1 MAENNGN
8 SGRAAKIVMLVGGIL
23 LFAAAIALLTSGID
37 LPKWLIMGMFIIGIA
52 IFFGAFM
59 VGAPHREARRYV
71 KENGD
76 FDMDT
81 PRSYEPMQ
89 VTWMQNFIGL
99 GVPPLKGNLIQ
110 RFDYADGRVRIEMAN
125 GKVLDAPL
133 SEIEIIVRKNPKGEG
148 ATGYELR
155 HGDIKIFPLQN
166 TSAFEETEVEDMWNI
181 LYRCKAVREPKS
193 LKILSVANKIIGAAG
208 DATSDSSP
216 VDSFMEKKVT
226 AIGKGAA
233 SDTAILGNDAE
244 AVQRASSV
252 PTHPKKRRRFIRVL
266 LWIVGIL
273 AALFIAL
280 IIIGICVDDDSE
292 PGHAGSVAAV
302 EESSSSEESSE
313 AAPAFDYSWT
323 GGPFSLNG
331 VTYSESPDFKKYSV
345 ADHEDM
351 GIEFTLYYNFVAD
364 GQMPVIVMKDQ
375 YMTIPLTLHVPAAYE
390 NDGTIRY
397 VSDVIPDPAGDYA
410 IGLMLYDDGYGH
422 PAWNAQYSVFDAD
435 NLDSPRITTDV
446 YLDPAE

>member
-155 HGDIKIFPLQN
+155 HGDKMMN
-166 TSAFEETEVEDMWNI
+166 
-181 LYRCKAVREPKS
+181 
-193 LKILSVANKIIGAAG
+193 
-208 DATSDSSP
+208 
-216 VDSFMEKKVT
+216 
-226 AIGKGAA
+226 
-233 SDTAILGNDAE
+233 
-244 AVQRASSV
+244 
-252 PTHPKKRRRFIRVL
+252 H
-266 LWIVGIL
+266 
-273 AALFIAL
+273 
-280 IIIGICVDDDSE
+280 
-292 PGHAGSVAAV
+292 
-302 EESSSSEESSE
+302 
-313 AAPAFDYSWT
+313 
-323 GGPFSLNG
+323 
-331 VTYSESPDFKKYSV
+331 
-345 ADHEDM
+345 
-351 GIEFTLYYNFVAD
+351 
-364 GQMPVIVMKDQ
+364 
-375 YMTIPLTLHVPAAYE
+375 
-390 NDGTIRY
+390 
-397 VSDVIPDPAGDYA
+397 
-410 IGLMLYDDGYGH
+410 
-422 PAWNAQYSVFDAD
+422 
-435 NLDSPRITTDV
+435 
-446 YLDPAE
+446 